1 VRKTFSD
8 LSECREFALLVQAR
22 PPRLV
27 HGCLL
32 LASLL
37 LGAAVT
43 WSAQTQADLVVR
55 APGRVRPI
63 EAPTKV
69 IYTPRGEGA
78 ATGLG
83 GRVAE
88 VYAKPGDAVRAGDVL
103 ARRDTER
110 LDNEIARRKRAIAA
124 GEEELA
130 KLKHLEKLQGGQ
142 LLAAQAKAKEEI
154 AQAEAEVAEARKR
167 QATEVRQAEAE
178 VAGAADELARTRRLV
193 AARAA
198 AQEALTKAETAHRVA
213 KTKLERARLAAD
225 DGKVR
230 VARRALAVLQREG
243 ETKREELVA
252 RQVQKRGETEA
263 ARLELAN
270 LELERREAVLVAPI
284 DGVVTSG
291 ELRPGDA
298 LEPGKAVM
306 EIAGRGGYRF
316 EALVPSEEMAD
327 VRVGMPAR
335 VRLDAY
341 DYQRYGTLTGT
352 VSYVAEDSSA
362 VEGRQGAYYVVRIDV
377 DGDEVGR
384 GELRGAVK
392 LGMAGQV
399 EVVTDRRSLLMVLLK
414 KIRRTISLG

>member
-1 VRKTFSD
+1 MRETFSD
-8 LSECREFALLVQAR
+8 LSECREFALLQQAR

-27 HGCLL
+27 HGCFL

-37 LGAAVT
+37 VGAAVT
-43 WSAQTQADLVVR
+43 WSALTKADLVVR
-55 APGRVRPI
+55 AQGRMRPTS
-63 EAPTKV
+63 APTKV

-88 VYAKPGDAVRAGDVL
+88 VYVKPGDEVRAGDVL
-103 ARRDTER
+103 LRRDTER
-110 LDNEIARRKRAIAA
+110 LDNEIARRKRAIAT

-130 KLKHLEKLQGGQ
+130 KLNQLEKLQDRQ
-142 LLAAQAKAKEEI
+142 LAASRDKAKEEI
-154 AQAEAEVAEARKR
+154 ALAEADVAEARLK
-167 QATEVRQAEAE
+167 QAAEVRQAEAE
-178 VAGAADELARTRRLV
+178 LAGAADDLTRTRRLM
-193 AARAA
+193 ASRAA
-198 AQEALTKAETAHRVA
+198 TEDALAKAETAHKVA
-213 KTKLERARLAAD
+213 RARLDRARLPAD
-225 DGKVR
+225 DARVR
-230 VARRALAVLQREG
+230 VARQALTVLQREA
-243 ETKREELVA
+243 ETKREELAA

-270 LELERREAVLVAPI
+270 LELERREAVLLAPT

-291 ELRPGDA
+291 EPRPGDV

-306 EIAGRGGYRF
+306 EVAGRGGFRF
-316 EALVPSEEMAD
+316 EALVPSEEMGE

-341 DYQRYGTLTGT
+341 DHQRYGTLTGT
-352 VSYVAEDSSA
+352 VSYVAEDSTTI
-362 VEGRQGAYYVVRIDV
+362 EGQQGVFYVVRIDV

-384 GELRGAVK
+384 GELRGRVK

-399 EVVTDRRSLLMVLLK
+399 EIVTEQRSLLMVLLT